1 MKKLFFL
8 LIFLGFVSFPV
19 KMNSAEEFLDLQCMS
34 DIKSKYPCNV
44 SFYRKFMKLN
54 YPRSGR
60 SNKVRYENIV
70 HWNYSDSSLRKMDV
84 GLAQRIGII
93 GLLFTKVE
101 HQHVFTIIHKDEY
114 GDRQV
119 AILDF
124 DKLGAIQFTLTF
136 GASSEAR
143 LTVKPS
149 TAAFA
154 EAIIP

>member
-1 MKKLFFL
+1 MRLIYKLIIPL
-8 LIFLGFVSFPV
+8 LILFAPFKVQ
-19 KMNSAEEFLDLQCMS
+19 SAEEFLDLQCLS
-34 DIKSKYPCNV
+34 DINSKYPCNV

-84 GLAQRIGII
+84 GLASRIGII

-101 HQHVFTIIHKDEY
+101 HQHVFTIIYKDEY
-114 GDRQV
+114 GDRKV

-124 DKLGAIQFTLTF
+124 DNKEFVLPIKAALSDFT
-136 GASSEAR
+136 E
-143 LTVKPS
+143 VK
-149 TAAFA
+149 
-154 EAIIP
+154 

>member
-1 MKKLFFL
+1 MNLTMKKIFSL
-8 LIFLGFVSFPV
+8 LIFLGFISFPV
-19 KMNSAEEFLDLQCMS
+19 KINSAEEFLDLQCMS

-124 DKLGAIQFTLTF
+124 DNKEYVLPI
-136 GASSEAR
+136 
-143 LTVKPS
+143 K
-149 TAAFA
+149 AALSDIT
-154 EAIIP
+154 EIK

>member
-1 MKKLFFL
+1 MRLIYKLIIPL
-8 LIFLGFVSFPV
+8 LILFAPF
-19 KMNSAEEFLDLQCMS
+19 KIQCAEEFLDLQCLS
-34 DIKSKYPCNV
+34 DINSKYPCNV

-84 GLAQRIGII
+84 GLASRIGII

-101 HQHVFTIIHKDEY
+101 HQHVFTIIYKDEY
-114 GDRQV
+114 GDRKV

-124 DKLGAIQFTLTF
+124 DNKEFVLPIKAALSDFT
-136 GASSEAR
+136 E
-143 LTVKPS
+143 VK
-149 TAAFA
+149 
-154 EAIIP
+154 

>member
-1 MKKLFFL
+1 MRLIYKLIIPL
-8 LIFLGFVSFPV
+8 LILLAPFKVRG
-19 KMNSAEEFLDLQCMS
+19 AEEFLDLQCLS
-34 DIKSKYPCNV
+34 DINSKYPCNV

-84 GLAQRIGII
+84 GLASRIGII

-101 HQHVFTIIHKDEY
+101 HQHVFTIIYKDEY
-114 GDRQV
+114 GDRKV

-124 DKLGAIQFTLTF
+124 DNKEFVLPIKAALSDFT
-136 GASSEAR
+136 E
-143 LTVKPS
+143 VK
-149 TAAFA
+149 
-154 EAIIP
+154 